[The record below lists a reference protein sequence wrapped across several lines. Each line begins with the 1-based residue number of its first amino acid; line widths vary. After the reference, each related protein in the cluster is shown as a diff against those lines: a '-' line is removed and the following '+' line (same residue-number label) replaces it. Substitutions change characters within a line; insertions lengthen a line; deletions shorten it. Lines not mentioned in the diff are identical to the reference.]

1 MQVELSWSWSYGN
14 WIDNDRSVVF
24 SRYSNFP
31 QPIKLTATY
40 IAEILLKVVF
50 KHHKKTIS
58 GESCSIRRK
67 PSTCHKSLTNN
78 QIHLVTGGN
87 QTVVMIGTD
96 CIDRCQLIKIYI
108 NQLPCNCGNNNLYWS
123 TEFWLARTTSIWNL
137 VKIQT
142 LRHNIKLILIQQK
155 LWVQLNCRLGLV
167 LHSTYT
173 TEIIQQ
179 KLWVQLNCR
188 LGLVLLSGFLG
199 MGYSHCWTPYFDCEI

>member
-1 MQVELSWSWSYGN
+1 
-14 WIDNDRSVVF
+14 
-24 SRYSNFP
+24 
-31 QPIKLTATY
+31 
-40 IAEILLKVVF
+40 
-50 KHHKKTIS
+50 
-58 GESCSIRRK
+58 
-67 PSTCHKSLTNN
+67 
-78 QIHLVTGGN
+78 
-87 QTVVMIGTD
+87 MIGTD

-188 LGLVLLSGFLG
+188 LGLVLHSTYTTEIIQQKLWILLNCRLGLVLLSGFLG